1 MHLGS
6 VFGAVVL
13 VVCAAAF
20 GGIGWF
26 MYQGEQSDLE
36 NAVEVEG
43 TVQNTSIDKQVS
55 RRDRDDDGRREEVT
69 TFRAVVR
76 YTYTYEGERYTSDS
90 VYSGPESTFDSR
102 SGAVDVVEEYSSG
115 ETVTVH
121 VNSEQPSRAYLIEQE
136 NSLFYFAFVG
146 VGGLCGLAAVGS
158 LFRGVLA
165 D

>member
-76 YTYTYEGERYTSDS
+76 YT
-90 VYSGPESTFDSR
+90 
-102 SGAVDVVEEYSSG
+102 
-115 ETVTVH
+115 
-121 VNSEQPSRAYLIEQE
+121 
-136 NSLFYFAFVG
+136 
-146 VGGLCGLAAVGS
+146 
-158 LFRGVLA
+158 
-165 D
+165 